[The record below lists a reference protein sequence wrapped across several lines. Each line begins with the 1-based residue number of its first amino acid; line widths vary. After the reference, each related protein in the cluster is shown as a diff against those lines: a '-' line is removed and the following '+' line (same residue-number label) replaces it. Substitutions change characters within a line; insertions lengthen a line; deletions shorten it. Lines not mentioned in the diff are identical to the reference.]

1 MIRSYSPPTPLKKS
15 PHLRLALCVCL
26 CGILTNC
33 GKQAPAQKNTPS
45 ADTPILRVSKGDAW
59 HYQVR
64 TRIPAGVTAPGSAE
78 VDVSYER
85 VRRFIGKIIPA
96 EGLPEVDCFEVTNPG
111 SPVEREFVEIH
122 DDRILMRGSLIMRP
136 EATQPLWLEP
146 AVPFIIAGLRPGDKL
161 PDVEAVGGS
170 RTRTTVVVAR
180 EEITVPP
187 GTFRTIRLLM
197 TGEDGR
203 VKLRRTLW
211 FAPGHGLIREESS
224 RSLDGTLLRE
234 ETSELT
240 ALKRAG

>member
-1 MIRSYSPPTPLKKS
+1 MIRSSSHHTPLKKK
-15 PHLRLALCVCL
+15 PYPRLALCVCL
-26 CGILTNC
+26 CGFLTHC
-33 GKQAPAQKNTPS
+33 GKQTPEQRNTPA
-45 ADTPILRVSKGDAW
+45 ADIPLLPVGTGDAW

-78 VDVSYER
+78 VDVSHER

-170 RTRTTVVVAR
+170 RTRATEVVAR
-180 EEITVPP
+180 EEITVPA
-187 GTFRTIRLLM
+187 GTFQTIRLLM

-203 VKLRRTLW
+203 VELRRTLW
-211 FAPGHGLIREESS
+211 FAPGHGLVREEKS
-224 RSLDGTLLRE
+224 RSLAGSLLLE

-240 ALKRAG
+240 TLQRAD